1 MLWIHIHSYYFVEGH
16 ALNDRPRLA
25 KVAAERLSELIAKDN
40 TTQQQSAM
48 MSEEDILLFLNGDE
62 GKLEIHNALSALQQ
76 IGVHGIPK
84 FIIEGS
90 RVVDGAAGPETFIQ
104 IFRDIEKRGEIENG
118 PIFAD
123 ILGVSEDTWKRG
135 SHKQLGV

>member
-1 MLWIHIHSYYFVEGH
+1 M
-16 ALNDRPRLA
+16 
-25 KVAAERLSELIAKDN
+25 AAEKLSELIAKDD
-40 TTQQQSAM
+40 TTQQSIM
-48 MSEEDILLFLNGDE
+48 TEDDILSFLNGDE
-62 GKLEIHNALSALQQ
+62 GKLEIHNALSALRE

-84 FIIEGS
+84 FIVEGF

-135 SHKQLGV
+135 SHKQIGV